1 MGDKPV
7 AKRFRKQNQRVQW
20 PLPSRRLMTIGR
32 SSTVKDR
39 HISAALERLLEH
51 VDAID
56 TLGSSLAAGLHA
68 GVVTHDHVQTLMM
81 MMATQL
87 RGYLKE
93 LSAAMGKPL
102 V

>member
-1 MGDKPV
+1 M
-7 AKRFRKQNQRVQW
+7 
-20 PLPSRRLMTIGR
+20 
-32 SSTVKDR
+32 KDS
-39 HISAALERLLEH
+39 HISTALERLLEH
-51 VDAID
+51 VDALD

-87 RGYLKE
+87 RGQLKD
-93 LSAAMGKPL
+93 LSAAMGQPL

>member
-1 MGDKPV
+1 M
-7 AKRFRKQNQRVQW
+7 
-20 PLPSRRLMTIGR
+20 
-32 SSTVKDR
+32 KDS
-39 HISAALERLLEH
+39 HISTTLERLLEH

-56 TLGSSLAAGLHA
+56 TLGSSLAAGLHV

-87 RGYLKE
+87 RGQLKE
-93 LSAAMGKPL
+93 LSVSIGQPL